1 MIFNATEVLID
12 NFVEKLHRGYQRMFG
27 NYNSNYSEIIV
38 WAGRMAMEN
47 IANGDA
53 LYHNTEHTIL
63 VTLVGQEILVGK
75 HMSEGGVSCEDWLH
89 FTISLL
95 CHDIG
100 YIKGVCQ
107 ADQKE
112 LNRFVTGKGSF
123 VDLPPGASDAALSPY
138 HIDRG
143 KLFVKER
150 FDDHALI
157 CYQTIIDNIERTR
170 FPVPSSD
177 DAGSDHTFADLLR
190 AADLIGQLGDP
201 RYLQK
206 LHALF
211 HEFEEIGA
219 NAKMG
224 FKTTDDLRRGYP
236 GFYWN
241 CVFPFLGK
249 ALSYLDITQN
259 GKQII
264 ANLYANV
271 FRQEH
276 ARTVE
281 SCDVAS

>member
-1 MIFNATEVLID
+1 MIFNATQILID
-12 NFVEKLHRGYQRMFG
+12 SFVDKLQFGYKRMFG
-27 NYNSNYSEIIV
+27 GYKGNYSEIIA
-38 WAGRMAMEN
+38 WAGRMALEN

-53 LYHNTEHTIL
+53 LYHNAEHTIL
-63 VTLVGQEILVGK
+63 VTLVGQEILAGK
-75 HMSEGGVSCEDWLH
+75 HMSQGGVSCEDWLH

-100 YIKGVCQ
+100 YVKGVCRD
-107 ADQKE
+107 DQVE
-112 LNRFVTGKGSF
+112 NNRYATGKGEF
-123 VDLPPGASDAALSPY
+123 IDLDPGASDAALTPY

-143 KLFVKER
+143 KLFVEER
-150 FDDHALI
+150 FGGHALI
-157 CYQTIIDNIERTR
+157 SYETILENIERTR
-170 FPVPSSD
+170 FPVPDSD
-177 DAGSDHTFADLLR
+177 DEGADHSFADLLR
-190 AADLIGQLGDP
+190 SADLIGQLGDP

-224 FKTTDDLRRGYP
+224 FKNTEDLRRGYP

-241 CVFPFLGK
+241 CVFPYIGK
-249 ALSYLDITQN
+249 ALAYLDVTQN

-276 ARTVE
+276 AKAPTSR
-281 SCDVAS
+281 CDL